1 MFASWMNRAA
11 IFGIDIR
18 KDRRFGKL
26 DWLGNGRL
34 RRWIGAFLG
43 PAATVTT
50 CSFFATILDHLHLL
64 VAQVPTPQ
72 WPGRSAPD
80 RKRRSVIRGKDSPT
94 CFPWRSSRQYNPDAG
109 KPPRIPLKI
118 HCYADRQRLSRVLV
132 GLRPPTLAVYL
143 LLWQHHQESATPCIA
158 RQHSTFRARRLRSLA
173 P

>member
-1 MFASWMNRAA
+1 MKFRVQPRSSPESPFLNGGCLFLFASWMNRAA

-72 WPGRSAPD
+72 WQGRSAPD
-80 RKRRSVIRGKDSPT
+80 RKRRSVIRGKDSPKS
-94 CFPWRSSRQYNPDAG
+94 FPWSSSRQYN
-109 KPPRIPLKI
+109 
-118 HCYADRQRLSRVLV
+118 LV
-132 GLRPPTLAVYL
+132 DCN
-143 LLWQHHQESATPCIA
+143 S
-158 RQHSTFRARRLRSLA
+158 
-173 P
+173 